1 MARVRKTF
9 RIFGGEG
16 DARLEEFVGRDAWAL
31 GALIHAGAAGVT
43 PITNPAPRWS
53 GYVHKLRN
61 RGLDIVTIDEE
72 HGGPYS
78 GFHARYQLRTRVE
91 FVDLEQPANGCG
103 DVIETRQGAAR

>member
-9 RIFGGEG
+9 RIFDGEG
-16 DARLEEFVGRDAWAL
+16 DARLEEFIGRDAWAL
-31 GALIHAGAAGVT
+31 GALIQAGAAGVT

-53 GYVHKLRN
+53 GYVYKLRN
-61 RGLDIVTIDEE
+61 RGLDILTIDEE

-91 FVDLEQPANGCG
+91 FVEAEQPANGQG
-103 DVIETRQGAAR
+103 EPIAAQEGAAA